1 MDITINGKQYKVKYT
16 IRALFIFEQI
26 TGKPF
31 EIKTLLDNYIFFY
44 SMILA
49 NNPDNV
55 LDWDEFLDAL
65 DGDKELLSQLT
76 KLVDDYQK
84 KDSIF
89 EQVDT
94 TSGEKKKLSVSE
106 LYALLTLRLHYPPNY
121 VMDEME
127 MYEIRAV
134 MDYEYLAHK
143 DSWEQARLVA
153 YLVAQSN
160 SSKRINI
167 TDIAKFYWEKEEE
180 AGSGNTTIS
189 NDDISRLKEK
199 ANQYKQLL
207 KL

>member
-1 MDITINGKQYKVKYT
+1 MDITINGKQYRVKYT

-55 LDWDEFLDAL
+55 LDWEEFLDAL
-65 DGDKELLSQLT
+65 DGDKELLSQLS

-94 TSGEKKKLSVSE
+94 TSGEKKS
-106 LYALLTLRLHYPPNY
+106 
-121 VMDEME
+121 
-127 MYEIRAV
+127 
-134 MDYEYLAHK
+134 
-143 DSWEQARLVA
+143 
-153 YLVAQSN
+153 
-160 SSKRINI
+160 
-167 TDIAKFYWEKEEE
+167 
-180 AGSGNTTIS
+180 
-189 NDDISRLKEK
+189 
-199 ANQYKQLL
+199 
-207 KL
+207 